1 MRKYRRMEERLN
13 DDIEKMKENVK
24 ELEIKAKN
32 VVENNEQFI
41 DLIKNYSLEQIIAM
55 NRK

>member
-41 DLIKNYSLEQIIAM
+41 DLIKNYSLEQIISM

>member
-1 MRKYRRMEERLN
+1 MRKYRHMEERLN

>member
-1 MRKYRRMEERLN
+1 MRKYRVMESRLN
-13 DDIEKMKENVK
+13 NDIEKMKENVK

>member
-1 MRKYRRMEERLN
+1 MRIYRRMEERLN

-41 DLIKNYSLEQIIAM
+41 DLIKNYSLEQIIAL

>member
-1 MRKYRRMEERLN
+1 MRKYRIMESRLN
-13 DDIEKMKENVK
+13 TDIEQMKK
-24 ELEIKAKN
+24 EAKEIEIESKN
-32 VVENNEQFI
+32 VVENNEKFM